1 MKIAFYAPMKPPDH
15 PVPSGDRRMSR
26 GFIRVLE
33 RLGHDVRLVCR
44 LRSYDRTGDQLHQLR
59 LAHTAAGLSQRLA
72 DRLSRDWVPDL
83 WFTYHCYHK
92 APDLLGPTVSE
103 RLGIPYV
110 VAEPSFARRR
120 REGAWAVGHAGS
132 IRALSRADL
141 LLPMTK
147 VDVRGLQAAGS
158 RIKGVVQRLPPF
170 LDTSPYRRANA
181 RRFAHRAETAAA
193 FGLDPSAVWLLTV
206 AMMRDDDAKRSSYL
220 QLADALSRLT
230 AWPWQLLVVGDGPA
244 GPLIQSAFADLG
256 SERIRFVGVLPEER
270 LPPIYAAS
278 DMFVWPALNEAYGM
292 VFLEAQAAGLPVV
305 AGRGTGVSDV
315 VLHRRTGLLAT
326 GGDAVAFANS
336 MMILLDEPERRSSM
350 GQAGIRHVERVHSE
364 AAAAHALDNALDLA
378 VARRVRREETGER

>member
-1 MKIAFYAPMKPPDH
+1 MKIAFYAPMKPPNH
-15 PVPSGDRRMSR
+15 PVPSGDRRMARS
-26 GFIRVLE
+26 FIRVLE
-33 RLGHDVRLVCR
+33 RLGHDVRVVCR
-44 LRSYDRTGDQLHQLR
+44 LRTYDRKGDQIHQLR
-59 LAHTAAGLSQRLA
+59 LAHTAAKLSTRLSGRLA
-72 DRLSRDWVPDL
+72 RGWVPDI

-92 APDLLGPTVSE
+92 APDLLGPTVAE

-120 REGAWAVGHAGS
+120 AEGAWAVGQAGS

-147 VDVRGLQAAGS
+147 VDARGLQSAGT

-170 LDTSPYRRANA
+170 LDTSPYRAAAA
-181 RRFAHRAETAAA
+181 RRFVHRAAISEAY
-193 FGLDPSAVWLLTV
+193 GLDPTSVWLLTV
-206 AMMRDDDAKRSSYL
+206 AMMRDDDAKRNSYL
-220 QLADALSRLT
+220 QLADALKRLT

-244 GPLIQSAFADLG
+244 SPLVHSAFADLG
-256 SERIRFVGVLPEER
+256 SRIHFLGALPEDR
-270 LPPIYAAS
+270 LPPVYAAS

-326 GGDAVAFANS
+326 GGNAVSFANS
-336 MMILLDEPERRSSM
+336 MMILLDEPERRATM
-350 GQAGIRHVERVHSE
+350 GRAGVRHVERVHSE
-364 AAAAHALDNALDLA
+364 AAAAHALDAALSLA

>member
-15 PVPSGDRRMSR
+15 PVPSGDRRMGRS
-26 GFIRVLE
+26 FVRVLE
-33 RLGHDVRLVCR
+33 RLGHDVHLACR
-44 LRSYDRTGDQLHQLR
+44 LRSYDRKGDQIHQLR
-59 LAHTAAGLSQRLA
+59 LAHTAAKLSQRLS
-72 DRLSRDWVPDL
+72 DRLARGWVPDI

-120 REGAWAVGHAGS
+120 AEGAWAVGQAGS

-147 VDVRGLQAAGS
+147 VDARGLQAAGS

-170 LDTSPYRRANA
+170 LDTSPFRAAAA
-181 RRFAHRAETAAA
+181 RRFAHRTDIAAA
-193 FGLDPSAVWLLTV
+193 YGLDPSSVWLLTV

-220 QLADALSRLT
+220 QLADALDRLT
-230 AWPWQLLVVGDGPA
+230 HWPWQLLIVGDGPA
-244 GPLIQSAFADLG
+244 GTLVRSAFARFDKD
-256 SERIRFVGVLPEER
+256 RIRFLGTLPEER
-270 LPPIYAAS
+270 LPPVYAAS

-305 AGRGTGVSDV
+305 AGRGIGVADV

-326 GGDAVAFANS
+326 GGNAVAFANS
-336 MMILLDEPERRSSM
+336 VMTLLDEPERRAIM
-350 GQAGIRHVERVHSE
+350 GQAGLRHVERVHSE
-364 AAAAHALDNALDLA
+364 AAAAHALDAALGLA
-378 VARRVRREETGER
+378 AARRVRREETGER

>member
-1 MKIAFYAPMKPPDH
+1 M
-15 PVPSGDRRMSR
+15 GQ
-26 GFIRVLE
+26 GFARVLE
-33 RLGHDVRLVCR
+33 RLGHDVRVACR
-44 LRSYDRTGDQLHQLR
+44 LRSFDRSGDQLHQLR
-59 LAHTAAGLSQRLA
+59 LAHGAAHLSQRLA
-72 DRLSRDWVPDL
+72 SRLSKGWVPDL

-92 APDLLGPTVSE
+92 APDLLGPTVAE

-120 REGAWAVGHAGS
+120 REGPWAVGHAAS

-147 VDVRGLQAAGS
+147 VDLRGLHAAGS

-170 LDTSPYRRANA
+170 LDTAPYRQAHA
-181 RRFAHRAETAAA
+181 RRFAHRSEVATS

-244 GPLIQSAFADLG
+244 GPLIRSAFAALG
-256 SERIRFVGVLPEER
+256 EDRVRFTGTMPESA

-336 MMILLDEPERRSSM
+336 VMILLDEPERRSTM

-364 AAAAHALDNALDLA
+364 AAAAQTLGSALSLA
-378 VARRVRREETGER
+378 VARRLRREETGER

>member
-1 MKIAFYAPMKPPDH
+1 
-15 PVPSGDRRMSR
+15 MSR

-33 RLGHDVRLVCR
+33 RLGHEVRVVCR
-44 LRSYDRTGDQLHQLR
+44 LRSYDRSGDQLHQLR
-59 LAHTAAGLSQRLA
+59 LAHAAAGLANRLSLRLA
-72 DRLSRDWVPDL
+72 RDWLPDL

-92 APDLLGPTVSE
+92 APDLIGPTVSE
-103 RLGIPYV
+103 RLGVPYV

-120 REGAWAVGHAGS
+120 GEGSWAVGHAGS

-147 VDVRGLQAAGS
+147 VDLRGMHAAGS
-158 RIKGVVQRLPPF
+158 RIKGVVRRLPPF
-170 LDTSPYRRANA
+170 IDTVPFRQANA
-181 RRFAHRAETAAA
+181 RRFAHRSEVAQA
-193 FGLDPSAVWLLTV
+193 FGLDPGAVWLVTV
-206 AMMRDDDAKRSSYL
+206 AMMSDDDAKRSSYL

-244 GPLIQSAFADLG
+244 APRIRAAFAQFEP
-256 SERIRFVGVLPEER
+256 ERVRFAGALPEER

-278 DMFVWPALNEAYGM
+278 DMFVWPALNEAYGV

-305 AGRGTGVSDV
+305 AGRGTGVADV

-326 GGDAVAFANS
+326 GGDAVSFANS
-336 MMILLDEPERRSSM
+336 MMILLDEPERRASM
-350 GQAGIRHVERVHSE
+350 GQAGIRHVERIHSE
-364 AAAAHALDNALDLA
+364 AAAAHALDTALDLA

>member
-15 PVPSGDRRMSR
+15 PVPSGDRRMAQ
-26 GFIRVLE
+26 GFLRVLE
-33 RLGHDVRLVCR
+33 RLGHDVRVACR
-44 LRSYDRTGDQLHQLR
+44 LRSFDRSGDQLHQFR
-59 LAHTAAGLSQRLA
+59 LAHTAAHLSQRLA
-72 DRLSRDWVPDL
+72 RRLAKDWVPDL

-120 REGAWAVGHAGS
+120 REGPWAVGHAGS

-147 VDVRGLQAAGS
+147 VDLRGLHAAGS
-158 RIKGVVQRLPPF
+158 RIKGLVQRMPPF
-170 LDTSPYRRANA
+170 LDTAPYRKAHRDRFA
-181 RRFAHRAETAAA
+181 RRAAIA
-193 FGLDPSAVWLLTV
+193 AGYGLDPSAIWLLTV

-244 GPLIQSAFADLG
+244 GPLVRSAFSALG
-256 SERIRFVGVLPEER
+256 DERIRFTGILPEDQ
-270 LPPIYAAS
+270 LPSIYAAS
-278 DMFVWPALNEAYGM
+278 DLFVWPALNEAYGM

-336 MMILLDEPERRSSM
+336 MMILLDEPERRASL
-350 GQAGIRHVERVHSE
+350 GQAGIRHVERVHSD
-364 AAAAHALDNALDLA
+364 AAAGQNLGNALSLA
-378 VARRVRREETGER
+378 VARRLRREETGER